1 MQTSLLCLS
10 NLHKFHSYQNQ
21 KRFSVLQSDQQN
33 RCAQKHSRSKTCRQ
47 TSTSHLHP
55 GGMLKHLK
63 CIIVL
68 GGLYFITPLTRNHC
82 NYVNCC
88 SCVFKKKRKKPKLYL
103 EIIKSAHLLI
113 LCSKQNMSLQETVT
127 GRDSYLPCIHWTFS
141 LCNCWKQWIK
151 GKMNWL
157 APVCFHAT

>member
-88 SCVFKKKRKKPKLYL
+88 SCVFKKKRKKETQVILGNYKVCTSSYSLFKAKYV
-103 EIIKSAHLLI
+103 ITRNSYRKRLI
-113 LCSKQNMSLQETVT
+113 FALHPLNL
-127 GRDSYLPCIHWTFS
+127 FS
-141 LCNCWKQWIK
+141 L
-151 GKMNWL
+151 
-157 APVCFHAT
+157 